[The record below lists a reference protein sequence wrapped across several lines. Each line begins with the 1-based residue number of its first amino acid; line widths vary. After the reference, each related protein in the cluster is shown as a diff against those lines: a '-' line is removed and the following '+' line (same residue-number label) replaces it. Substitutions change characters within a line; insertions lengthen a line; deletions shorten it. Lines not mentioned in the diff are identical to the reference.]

1 MSKNKNIPLEKFS
14 YRHIGAND
22 QDQYYMLNELGY
34 KSINSFINDV
44 IPQNIKRKSEM
55 SLEDPASEKDLL
67 KKIKQYA
74 SLNSI
79 KTSLIGMGFYGTH
92 TPSVLLRNILENPAW
107 YTAYTPYQP
116 EISQGR
122 LEALL
127 NFQTMVSEITS
138 LPIANASLLD
148 ESTAAAEAM
157 SMAIRST
164 QNKNVVFLDQFLH
177 PQTLNVIRT
186 RAEPLGIKLKTFK
199 KINKNELDDCA
210 CVIYQYPNT
219 EGEIRNLDEEI
230 EMIQASGGLAVVVAD
245 LLSLSLFK
253 SPGEM
258 GADIAV
264 GSTQR
269 FGVPLGFGG
278 PHAAYFATKEK
289 FSRKMPG
296 RLIGVS
302 QDVTG
307 LKAYRLSL
315 QTREQHIRREKA
327 TSNICTAQALL
338 AIMAGF
344 YALWHGPKGLMRI
357 ASKIHSITKYFAKSA
372 IKNGYKIKHKNFFD
386 TIVIETGNNTDKLV
400 ASALKENINVR
411 NLGDSISI
419 SFDELSDQDLLDSLI
434 KAFNL
439 KNTGFLEQEH
449 TIDPSIK
456 RKSVFLKHPIFSS
469 FTSETEMMRYI
480 RQLSDKDLALDR
492 TMIPLGSCTM
502 KLNAATEMI
511 PITWPEFSSIHPFAP
526 ENQTKGYLKLIKE
539 LENWLCTLTGYDGI
553 SLQPNAGSQG
563 EFAGLMAIRGWH
575 KSNGDVDRN
584 ICLIPSSAHGTNPA
598 SAIMSGM
605 QVEIVSCDDKGNID
619 INDLKDKAN
628 KYHANLAAMMITYPS
643 THGVFEKDIKKVC
656 EIIHNNGGQV
666 YVDGANLN
674 ALIGLVSLTE
684 IGADV
689 SHLNLHKTFCIPHG
703 GGGPGV
709 GPVALK
715 KHLIPFLPDN
725 TVTGKNA
732 ISATTFGSAGILPIS
747 WSYIAMMGSTGLE
760 EATKS
765 AILSANYIA
774 QKLRPYYPIL
784 YSDDKG
790 LVAHECI
797 LDVNQI
803 TAETNITN
811 EDIAKR
817 LIDYGFH
824 APTMSWPVANTL
836 MVEPTE
842 SEPLAEVDRF
852 CNAMISIAREIN
864 EVKIGTWSKEDNPLV
879 NSPHTIETLTQE
891 DWSHAYS
898 RQIALANL
906 SENTNKYF
914 PPVGRIDNVFG
925 DRNLVCTCPPIEDY
939 QNEKELVY
947 KD

>member
-1 MSKNKNIPLEKFS
+1 MSKDKNIPLEKFS
-14 YRHIGAND
+14 HRHIGTTYK
-22 QDQYYMLNELGY
+22 DQYYMLNELGY
-34 KSINSFINDV
+34 KTINSFINDV

-55 SLEDPASEKDLL
+55 SLEDPVSEKDLL

-74 SLNSI
+74 SLNSS
-79 KTSLIGMGFYGTH
+79 KKSLIGMGFYGTH

-164 QNKNVVFLDQFLH
+164 QNKNEVFLDQFLH
-177 PQTLNVIRT
+177 PQTLNVIKT
-186 RAEPLGIKLKTFK
+186 RAEPLGIKLRTFK
-199 KINKNELDDCA
+199 NINKNELNNCA

-219 EGEIRNLDEEI
+219 EGEIRNLDKEI
-230 EMIQASGGLAVVVAD
+230 ETIQASGGLAVVVAD
-245 LLSLSLFK
+245 LLSLTLFK
-253 SPGEM
+253 PPGEM

-315 QTREQHIRREKA
+315 QTREQHIRRERA

-344 YALWHGPKGLMRI
+344 YALWHGPKGLMSI
-357 ASKIHSITKYFAKSA
+357 ASKIHSITKHFAKSA
-372 IKNGYKIKHKNFFD
+372 IINGYRIRHKNFFD

-400 ASALKENINVR
+400 ASALNENINVR
-411 NLGDSISI
+411 NLGNAISV
-419 SFDELSDQDLLDSLI
+419 SFDELSDKDLLDSLI

-439 KNTGFLEQEH
+439 KSTDFLEQEQK
-449 TIDPSIK
+449 IDPSIK
-456 RKSVFLKHPIFSS
+456 RKSLFLKHPIFSS

-539 LENWLCTLTGYDGI
+539 LESWLCILTGYDGI

-575 KSNGDVDRN
+575 KSNGDVDRK

-619 INDLKDKAN
+619 INDLKDKAK
-628 KYHANLAAMMITYPS
+628 KYHKNLAAMMITYPS

-656 EIIHNNGGQV
+656 DIIHNNGGQV

-684 IGADV
+684 IGADL

-709 GPVALK
+709 GPVAVK
-715 KHLIPFLPDN
+715 KHLIPFLPEN
-725 TVTGKNA
+725 TITGKNA

-747 WSYIAMMGSTGLE
+747 WSYIAMMGRKGLE

-784 YSDDKG
+784 YSDEKG

-852 CNAMISIAREIN
+852 CNAMISIAKEIN
-864 EVKIGTWSKEDNPLV
+864 EVKKGTWSKEDNPLV
-879 NSPHTIETLTQE
+879 NSPHTIERLTQE
-891 DWSHAYS
+891 NWSHAYS

-939 QNEKELVY
+939 QNEEELV
-947 KD
+947 

>member
-230 EMIQASGGLAVVVAD
+230 EMIQASGGLTVVVAD

-357 ASKIHSITKYFAKSA
+357 ASKIHGITKHFAKSA
-372 IKNGYKIKHKNFFD
+372 IKNGYKIKHKIFFD

-605 QVEIVSCDDKGNID
+605 QVEIVSCDEKGNID

-709 GPVALK
+709 GPVAVK

-852 CNAMISIAREIN
+852 CNAMISIAKEIN
-864 EVKIGTWSKEDNPLV
+864 EVKTGTWSKEDNPLV

-891 DWSHAYS
+891 NWSHAYS

-939 QNEKELVY
+939 QNEKEMV
-947 KD
+947 